1 MKKEKENNKNKLY
14 TKVLFIAVF
23 IYVLYIF
30 IGQQKTLNTY
40 KKNQE
45 YYAKQV
51 STQLAY
57 QEELTKAKDNID
69 SKEYIEKIAREK
81 LDMYL
86 PNERVYIDKGN

>member
-1 MKKEKENNKNKLY
+1 MKNKEIRKNLY
-14 TKVLFIAVF
+14 KRILYLIII

-30 IGQQKTLNTY
+30 IDQQKTLNSY
-40 KKNQE
+40 KKSQE
-45 YYAKQV
+45 YY
-51 STQLAY
+51 TNQLNSQIAY
-57 QEELTKAKDNID
+57 RESLTKTKLNIN